1 MKNLPAVTSNNWSES
16 VPERLCEIL
25 KVDLQ
30 RKRPNHKNLKML
42 TMRSQHV
49 LPIVDKSLV

>member
-1 MKNLPAVTSNNWSES
+1 VKNLPAVASNNWSES

-42 TMRSQHV
+42 TMRSQLV